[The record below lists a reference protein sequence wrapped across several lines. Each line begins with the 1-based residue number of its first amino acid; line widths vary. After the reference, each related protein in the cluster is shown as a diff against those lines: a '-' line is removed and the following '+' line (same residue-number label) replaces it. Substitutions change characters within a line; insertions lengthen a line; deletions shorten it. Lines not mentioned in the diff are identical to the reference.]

1 MAKKNKGTEVLE
13 SIVSEIET
21 PLMNIEVSFEEITPI
36 DENVVELIEV
46 RRQLN
51 LKPNQTQRSI
61 LLARQTVLQGKI

>member
-21 PLMNIEVSFEEITPI
+21 PLVNTEVPFEEITPI